1 MAKLLTQK
9 YSNVEHKTS
18 AQRVTTL
25 TLDKNLQKKTFFY
38 TLKTDISK
46 EYANVLKTGIIDD
59 GML

>member
-1 MAKLLTQK
+1 MRRQN
-9 YSNVEHKTS
+9 SRSEGDTS
-18 AQRVTTL
+18 TL

-46 EYANVLKTGIIDD
+46 EYANVLKTGIIDV